1 MDNFRAMSVTM
12 KGNRRNH
19 TIELEPTNI
28 GDLLYYKYLNEV
40 VAQRESNRVSQP
52 RNLCTEFYHNLHR
65 GVRQGQPMRIENN
78 MLFYT
83 QGGISITQGLYFI
96 NNKIYYDSI
105 IVDDTN
111 SIWSLY
117 KRMKGMVDED
127 K

>member
-12 KGNRRNH
+12 KGNRRSH
-19 TIELEPTNI
+19 TIELEPMNI

-83 QGGISITQGLYFI
+83 QGGISITQGLYFT
-96 NNKIYYDSI
+96 NNKVYYDSI

-111 SIWSLY
+111 SVWSLY
-117 KRMKGMVDED
+117 KRMKGMADED